1 MTPGTL
7 ASLGRLTA
15 YALIPMF
22 STPMTDHT
30 LAPVVPVEGWHVL
43 HLFYKIEHGQW
54 ALLRPDEQRAAK
66 TNLTELVQEIRAT
79 EKTQLLIFSMV
90 SPKADFGFMLLTPD
104 LHAANAFEKRLSLS
118 LGPDVLTPVYS
129 YFSMTEESEYV
140 TSDAEYA
147 ETLQREQKLAAGSPE
162 FEKAMGEFS
171 ARMTKYRKDKLYPL
185 LPVWEVFCFYPMSKR
200 RAPGQNWFALPFAER
215 KKLMAGHGKVGRQ
228 YHGKIL
234 QLITGST
241 GLDDAEWGVTLFAH
255 NTFHIKEIV
264 YEMRFDP
271 VSTDFADFGEFYIG
285 LSVPLDE
292 LFRRVLL

>member
-1 MTPGTL
+1 MTER
-7 ASLGRLTA
+7 S
-15 YALIPMF
+15 
-22 STPMTDHT
+22 

-54 ALLRPDEQRAAK
+54 SLLRPDEQRAAK
-66 TNLTELVQEIRAT
+66 THLTELVQEIRAT
-79 EKTQLLIFSMV
+79 ENTQLLIFSMV
-90 SPKADFGFMLLTPD
+90 SPKADLGFMLLTPD
-104 LHAANAFEKRLSLS
+104 LHTANAFEKRLTLS
-118 LGPDVLTPVYS
+118 LGSDVLTPVYS

-140 TSDAEYA
+140 TTDAEYR
-147 ETLQREQKLAAGSPE
+147 EILEREQNLPAGSAE
-162 FEKAMGEFS
+162 HEKALAEFS

-215 KKLMAGHGKVGRQ
+215 KKLMAGHGRVGRQ
-228 YHGKIL
+228 YHGRIL

-255 NTFHIKEIV
+255 NTFHIKQIV

-271 VSTDFADFGEFYIG
+271 VSTEYADFGEFYIG